1 MKLLVAVAVALFVC
15 VTATTKGGR
24 QVINPVVTTAAGKLR
39 GSVLESRLGK
49 TIYSFRGVRFAQPP
63 VGNLRFKPPAPLQ
76 SWEGILNATKDGFD
90 CPQQEGEEYP
100 LPSSEDCL
108 FLNVYTTKL
117 PTTQSHPNRS
127 VVVFFH
133 FGGWLGASGHSSI
146 FGPQYLLDQDVV
158 LVTSNYRLGALGFLS
173 TGDEVLPGNYALKDQ
188 VAVLKWVQQ
197 NIAAFGG
204 DPTSVTAAGYSAGA
218 HSVILHMLSPM
229 SQGLFHR
236 AISMSGSVTSNW
248 AIQRDPLT
256 LAKRQAALFNCST
269 DNSSSIYECLMQI
282 DPMRLATSYR
292 GLLEWGWD
300 PLVQYAPVV
309 EPASSGEERFL
320 TADPTT
326 LLQAGQYSQMP
337 LFMGMTKDEFSWRST
352 QVLANESWYED
363 MNNDYERIYPIAFMY
378 ERNTPRSRYIT
389 NELRKFYLNNEPIVN
404 TTYNGLGLI
413 YADALVC
420 FGSDRESKLI
430 SSTNREPVYYYK
442 FSYQGRY
449 SFVYN
454 PGTMTPYGVAHHD
467 DLIYVFNISILFPS
481 FQPGDQEIKTVERMT
496 KLWAN
501 FIQTG

>member
-1 MKLLVAVAVALFVC
+1 MLF
-15 VTATTKGGR
+15 TR
-24 QVINPVVTTAAGKLR
+24 P
-39 GSVLESRLGK
+39 
-49 TIYSFRGVRFAQPP
+49 GV
-63 VGNLRFKPPAPLQ
+63 N
-76 SWEGILNATKDGFD
+76 
-90 CPQQEGEEYP
+90 CPQ
-100 LPSSEDCL
+100 
-108 FLNVYTTKL
+108 L

-158 LVTSNYRLGALGFLS
+158 LVTSNYRLGALGEWLVRERHQTGFLS

-229 SQGLFHR
+229 SRGLFHR

-352 QVLANESWYED
+352 QILANESWYED